1 MELSIFRF
9 ATRRDEKKKSRE
21 EQGEKEGGER
31 GGEVGRRATGKLI
44 AARSIWHWCFAA
56 EQSHESPLS
65 GRRRWLEG
73 EAKRGREEDRERE
86 RETVCL
92 SGF

>member
-1 MELSIFRF
+1 MTEMELSIFGF

-21 EQGEKEGGER
+21 EHRVASGVGW
-31 GGEVGRRATGKLI
+31 GEVNRRATGKLI

-73 EAKRGREEDRERE
+73 EAKRGRAPNKFRRN
-86 RETVCL
+86 RSLRCN
-92 SGF
+92 